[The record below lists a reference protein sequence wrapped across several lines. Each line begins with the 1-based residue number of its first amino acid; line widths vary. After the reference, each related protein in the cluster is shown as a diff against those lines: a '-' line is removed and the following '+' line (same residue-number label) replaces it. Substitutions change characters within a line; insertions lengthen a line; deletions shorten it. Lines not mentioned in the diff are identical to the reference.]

1 MIEIRN
7 LNYIYSLPTERQAL
21 SDINL
26 TIPDGSLCAI
36 IGRTGSGK
44 STFIEHLNR
53 ILTPTSGEILID
65 GVKLTKNELKNIRKK
80 VGLVFQY
87 PEHQLFA
94 ETVYEDIAF
103 GPKNMGFDEDKIKAC
118 VNRAAQIM
126 ELDEKTLKKS
136 PFELSGGQKRRAAI
150 AGVLAT
156 EPEILILDEPTA
168 GLDSRGKHAVFKMIS
183 ELHSTN
189 KNMIIIFVSHSME
202 NAAQFANRIIV
213 MDSGKIAMD
222 GAPKEI
228 FSQYDRLKA
237 LGLDVP
243 QITRLTLRLKNA
255 GVDIPSD
262 ICTVKEAAA
271 VIAGLLGGNN
281 V

>member
-7 LNYIYSLPTERQAL
+7 LNYIYGLPAERQAL
-21 SDINL
+21 FDINL
-26 TIPDGSLCAI
+26 TIPDGSLCAV

-44 STFIEHLNR
+44 STLIEHLNG

-65 GVKLTKNELKNIRKK
+65 GVKLTKSELKNIRKK

-103 GPKNMGFDEDKIKAC
+103 GPKNMGFDEDKIKAS
-118 VNRAAQIM
+118 VNRAAKMM

-168 GLDSRGKHAVFKMIS
+168 GLDPRGKHAVFKMIS
-183 ELHSTN
+183 KLHGAN
-189 KNMIIIFVSHSME
+189 ENMIIIFVSHSME

-222 GAPKEI
+222 GVPKEI
-228 FSQYDRLKA
+228 FSQYDKLKG

-243 QITRLTLRLKNA
+243 QITRLALRLKEA
-255 GVDIPSD
+255 GADIPSD
-262 ICTVKEAAA
+262 ICTVKEATAA
-271 VIAGLLGGNN
+271 IAGLLGGYN